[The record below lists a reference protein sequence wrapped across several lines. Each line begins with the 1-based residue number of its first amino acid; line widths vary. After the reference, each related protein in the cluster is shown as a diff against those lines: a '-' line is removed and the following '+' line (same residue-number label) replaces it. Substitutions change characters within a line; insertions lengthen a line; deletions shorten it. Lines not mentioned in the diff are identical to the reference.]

1 MSLARVASST
11 SMSSSLA
18 SSPLSSLARV
28 LVGSFTFSL
37 KLLKPIPMFFG
48 RSVVSSARVI
58 PLAPLPKPSPF
69 LYPIFSKSFIP
80 IPFVCFSNDPTS
92 FALLFTPLTPPLLE
106 LVPANASVFSRLR
119 ARAAFSS
126 AARFAF
132 ACLRSSSAIF
142 ARCAAPATSLYRGK
156 CKKQESYVSRSV
168 ASIPTAVSRIYPR
181 YIAYLCPNVDGNK
194 SSSSSSSSSSTRL
207 LSSSSLD
214 DTAPRAPRPTLIVSP
229 PIIVDPFENPAYPN
243 PPPALRPEA
252 VASVASAVESFPR
265 TNPSPPPPT
274 PAVDAAR
281 VKPIGAL

>member
-92 FALLFTPLTPPLLE
+92 FALLFTPLPPPLLE

-142 ARCAAPATSLYRGK
+142 ARCAAPATS
-156 CKKQESYVSRSV
+156 
-168 ASIPTAVSRIYPR
+168 
-181 YIAYLCPNVDGNK
+181 LCPNVDGNK